1 MATPSQ
7 KKEIRDIFKNLSDY
21 EDAVMSYVLG
31 ESSSLDFSAS
41 FLDSLT
47 CDALKAEVMSVRSAN
62 GSFAEAATLEV
73 IFKFDSVRRD
83 LSMRSKRRS
92 DYYSAASKEYDEEK
106 IRLNAASVNSI
117 QTYSGST
124 KIQKG

>member
-1 MATPSQ
+1 M
-7 KKEIRDIFKNLSDY
+7 F
-21 EDAVMSYVLG
+21 YVLG